1 MKQVIIIYIL
11 ILNYCFSQDKG
22 KKAFDNKDYNASF
35 EYYKTIL
42 DKRRDDNSAKYS
54 AGVAAYKKNDPESAK
69 YYLNEA
75 KNSNDK
81 ILSSKAFYNLA
92 EIYRDENKIEESLDY
107 LKKAIKLNPD
117 DRDAK
122 INFELLKQLNNQ
134 NDSGSEQEQNQ
145 ESGQDSEP
153 DQKQSQDNQNNS
165 DSKQEQ
171 NQERGQDSE
180 PDQKQSQDNQ
190 NNLDS
195 EQEQGQEMI
204 KNKDFGNTQSE
215 KNNMARTDKEI
226 QAEAILNA
234 LRGQEKIN
242 QKQKILKSKT
252 RNLEKDW

>member
-42 DKRRDDNSAKYS
+42 EKRKNDNSAKYG
-54 AGVAAYKKNDPESAK
+54 AGVAAYKKKDSKSAK

-153 DQKQSQDNQNNS
+153 DQKQSQDNQNN
-165 DSKQEQ
+165 
-171 NQERGQDSE
+171 
-180 PDQKQSQDNQ
+180 
-190 NNLDS
+190 LDS